1 MQVYFCHMQN
11 RILLICLL
19 LANFGLL
26 LGQERKVFFF
36 SESPISYHQT
46 SAERLVIDSFPT
58 EGGWVNF
65 AWEADSLSKYIPA
78 GEQNMKYQ
86 VSRGNRGEAGVWFR
100 PLNTESNQNF
110 TSVVYKEGYV
120 PENRLRLLPR
130 TIEPADTLM
139 AMVEETQVQN
149 EEEITLA
156 NDEGF
161 DVDSDE
167 EESTEEVVSLV
178 EEKGDDE
185 EESYA
190 DIWEKAAAADFEF
203 DRMRILREYLKTNGC
218 EAEDVSKSLG
228 ILKYD
233 PSRLELLR
241 ALSESCPEQIKP
253 HLPTWSEEFFIYP
266 QFRSQVIQLL

>member
-1 MQVYFCHMQN
+1 MLN

-19 LANFGLL
+19 LANFGLV
-26 LGQERKVFFF
+26 LGQERKVFFY
-36 SESPISYHQT
+36 SQSPISYHQT
-46 SAERLVIDSFPT
+46 SAERLVIDSFPV

-65 AWEADSLSKYIPA
+65 AWEADSVNKYIPA
-78 GEQNMKYQ
+78 GELNMKYQ
-86 VSRGNRGEAGVWFR
+86 VAKGNRGEVGVWFR

-110 TSVVYKEGYV
+110 TSVKYVEGYV

-130 TIEPADTLM
+130 AIEPVDTLI
-139 AMVEETQVQN
+139 AIVDETQVQN
-149 EEEITLA
+149 EEEVVLA

-167 EESTEEVVSLV
+167 EKSAEEVVSLF
-178 EEKGDDE
+178 EESVVIE
-185 EESYA
+185 EESYT
-190 DIWEKAAAADFEF
+190 DIWEKAVSADFEF

-218 EAEDVSKSLG
+218 DSEDVSRSLG

-241 ALSESCPEQIKP
+241 ALSISCPEQIKP
-253 HLPTWSEEFFIYP
+253 HLPTWSESFFIYP